1 MGKNQIRFQKVVA
14 AQHFFNPVAS
24 LWEFELNIIIPDG
37 VDIHFEKDFY
47 YIAHNLLVEF
57 DLSALGI

>member
-1 MGKNQIRFQKVVA
+1 MGEIQLRFQKVVA
-14 AQHFFNPVAS
+14 AQHFFRQGFHCR
-24 LWEFELNIIIPDG
+24 EFELNIIIPDG
-37 VDIHFEKDFY
+37 VDIRFEKDFY